1 MWQWINHLVR
11 RLFVRDR
18 ETQPT
23 AELEYLESEEP
34 EDVSYTE
41 PAYPLDELI
50 EEQADVRP
58 SIWVNIKLEEEGF
71 ASDAEVELRYNLENA
86 IEERGIGDWYGSGSG
101 DDWMDVAFIVKEG
114 DTVQSAVTAVRQ
126 LLRELNVPDD
136 RVRLDI
142 FDD

>member
-71 ASDAEVELRYNLENA
+71 AIDAEVELRYNLENA

-101 DDWMDVAFIVKEG
+101 DGTSGPRHSDRSGGSDTG
-114 DTVQSAVTAVRQ
+114 DIAS
-126 LLRELNVPDD
+126 
-136 RVRLDI
+136 
-142 FDD
+142 